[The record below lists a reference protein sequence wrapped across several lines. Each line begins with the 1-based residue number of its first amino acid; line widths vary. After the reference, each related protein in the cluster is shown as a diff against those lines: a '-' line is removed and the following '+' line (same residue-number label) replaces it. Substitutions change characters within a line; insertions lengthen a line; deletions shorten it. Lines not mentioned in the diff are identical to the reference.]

1 MPEKQNYLTPD
12 LAPRLAAIDI
22 GTNSIRLIVAEALRD
37 GAYRILDEE
46 KETARLGRELASTGR
61 LHPEAIERSIEALGR
76 MKQIAEGFQVSELK
90 VIGTCAVREATDG
103 PEFCRRVKE
112 QVGLDVEVISGER
125 EAELAFFS
133 VARAFDLKGQNVLV
147 ADIGGGSTELVFA
160 TGPIIEMLCP
170 TQLGAVRLTERFL
183 GEDEAEGYDRLVEG
197 IARELR
203 RRTKKLML
211 WPHVFIGSGGTFTTL
226 AEMAMADKRK
236 SGLPLRGYE
245 VTHAEVRHLVDKLRK
260 MSPKARKNVAG
271 LSPDRADI
279 IVAGL
284 AIIDGI
290 MQRFDLNRVQIH
302 DRGVRDGLLL
312 TAIDAALGAPSQN
325 PLDRNAA
332 IERFALACG
341 VDLAHCRHVGRLATQ
356 IFEGLREKFDLD
368 PADRD
373 LLAAAAQLQDVGYL
387 IDYEKHHKHS
397 YHLILNSRLAGFRP
411 HELEIIANIARYH
424 RGAPPKK
431 KHEQFSRLSAADQ
444 LRVRRLAALLRF
456 AGGLDRSNTQQV
468 RDVKVDLSG
477 RKLRLGAKSKDKPD
491 LDLWTA
497 RRRAEPLEDAFDL
510 EVSVEWS
517 KARVERRAPAR

>member
-61 LHPEAIERSIEALGR
+61 LHPEAIERTIEALRR

-290 MQRFDLNRVQIH
+290 MQRFDLYRVQIH

-332 IERFALACG
+332 IERF
-341 VDLAHCRHVGRLATQ
+341 
-356 IFEGLREKFDLD
+356 LD
-368 PADRD
+368 
-373 LLAAAAQLQDVGYL
+373 
-387 IDYEKHHKHS
+387 
-397 YHLILNSRLAGFRP
+397 
-411 HELEIIANIARYH
+411 
-424 RGAPPKK
+424 
-431 KHEQFSRLSAADQ
+431 
-444 LRVRRLAALLRF
+444 
-456 AGGLDRSNTQQV
+456 
-468 RDVKVDLSG
+468 
-477 RKLRLGAKSKDKPD
+477 
-491 LDLWTA
+491 
-497 RRRAEPLEDAFDL
+497 DAFLQRD
-510 EVSVEWS
+510 
-517 KARVERRAPAR
+517 R